1 MKNNKM
7 PLVSIITPSYNS
19 EKFIS
24 ETIVSIQR
32 QTYENWNL
40 IIIDDSSKDNSVN
53 IIKSHVLNDD
63 RIKLIHSPINR
74 GAAFSRNIGLSESKS
89 DYIAF
94 LDSDDL
100 WEKDKL
106 KKQLLFMRDNN
117 FSFCF
122 TGYSIINDLGVFNG
136 ETVDTKQKGSFSYKD
151 MLAKK
156 ATLGCST
163 VMLYKKTFE
172 GLLNM
177 PLLRTG
183 QDYAFWLKLLKNTNQ
198 KAHILPIALTRYRIN
213 PNSISRNKLKKA
225 KRQWSIYRNNE
236 NLNFV
241 KSSYYF
247 CFYAFR
253 AIFRTS

>member
-1 MKNNKM
+1 MKLDI
-7 PLVSIITPSYNS
+7 PFVTIITPSFNS
-19 EKFIS
+19 EKHIS
-24 ETIVSIQR
+24 LTIESIIK
-32 QTYENWNL
+32 QTYENWKL
-40 IIIDDSSKDNSVN
+40 IIIDDFSKDNSVN
-53 IIKSHVLNDD
+53 VIKSYIFEDD
-63 RIKLIHSPINR
+63 RIQLIQNPSNR
-74 GAAFSRNIGLSESKS
+74 GAAFSRNVGLSESKS

-106 KKQLLFMRDNN
+106 KKQLFFMKDNN
-117 FSFCF
+117 FSFSF
-122 TGYSIINDLGVFNG
+122 TGYSIVNDLGEFKG

-163 VMLYKKTFE
+163 VMLSKKSFE
-172 GLLNM
+172 GLLSM

-183 QDYAFWLKLLKNTNQ
+183 QDYAFWLKLLKNTTQ
-198 KAHILPIALTRYRIN
+198 KAHILPIALTQYRIN
-213 PNSISRNKLKKA
+213 PDSISRNKLKKA
-225 KRQWSIYRNNE
+225 KRQWTIYRNNE
-236 NLNFV
+236 NLSFV
-241 KSSYYF
+241 KSLYYF

>member
-1 MKNNKM
+1 MKNE
-7 PLVSIITPSYNS
+7 LISIITPTYNS
-19 EKFIS
+19 SKYLQDTIKSIIS
-24 ETIVSIQR
+24 
-32 QTYENWNL
+32 QTYEKWEL
-40 IIIDDSSKDNSVN
+40 IITDDCSTDETVA
-53 IIKSHVLNDD
+53 IIKTHILLDS
-63 RIKLIHSPINR
+63 RIKLYQLDKNSGSASARNNSIK
-74 GAAFSRNIGLSESKS
+74 FSKGVFL
-89 DYIAF
+89 AF

-106 KKQLLFMRDNN
+106 NKQLLFMKDNN
-117 FSFCF
+117 FSFSF
-122 TGYSIINDLGVFNG
+122 TGYSIINDLGIFKG
-136 ETVDTKQKGSFSYKD
+136 ETVDTKQIGSFSYKD

-198 KAHILPIALTRYRIN
+198 KAHILPIALTQYRIN
-213 PNSISRNKLKKA
+213 PNSISRNKIKKA
-225 KRQWSIYRNNE
+225 KRQWTIYRNNE
-236 NLNFV
+236 NLNLV